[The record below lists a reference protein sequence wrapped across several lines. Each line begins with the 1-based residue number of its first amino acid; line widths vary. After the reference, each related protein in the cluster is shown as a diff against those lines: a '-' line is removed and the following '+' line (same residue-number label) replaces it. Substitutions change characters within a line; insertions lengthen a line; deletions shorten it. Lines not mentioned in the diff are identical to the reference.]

1 MYFFAKLQFV
11 VKLKFEKMLSNLN
24 SRKAVKNI
32 EKQFAIKGKWD
43 IVWTNKNLQNYL
55 SISLKIL
62 TGVSIDAPL
71 SPSPGLP
78 FNLSILFVGPGVSD
92 AGGGEFLDE

>member
-1 MYFFAKLQFV
+1 MRHRL
-11 VKLKFEKMLSNLN
+11 
-24 SRKAVKNI
+24 
-32 EKQFAIKGKWD
+32 
-43 IVWTNKNLQNYL
+43 NLQEPSKLAIN
-55 SISLKIL
+55 ILKIL